1 MIAFARRLHT
11 AFKATMI
18 RYFRTREVVKAFSV
32 MHSQELTTTP
42 IQNWPLVKARQAQEI
57 RQVRAGQ
64 LQIVDRKSWALP
76 YLPATIQRLSM
87 PVSKSTPYNLR
98 RFSRTPVARR
108 AINLIKNAVTAQTWD
123 IRPIDG
129 NASDDPEDQ
138 QQRIKIAKAI
148 FKHPNNV
155 DSFQSWVEMGIEDI
169 CIMGAFACELRLT
182 IDPERPVKLWAIDA
196 STMRIFVS
204 WSEST
209 PDLPH
214 YAQMTGLQG
223 ERGAIL
229 FYDDEIMYVKDNPS
243 TDSPFGIGKLET
255 AFQVVNDLLGVQ
267 RMAGMAGADQVH
279 KCFPGTTEV
288 LTHRGWIPWKDVQ
301 HNDEF
306 ATRSAAGQL
315 QWQRALG
322 FVREWHKGD
331 MIRFKSR
338 DLSITVTPNHRM
350 YGRKVRRDW
359 KSGKRLFESVG
370 FVEAAELYD
379 AAVNRPGRGWQAAG
393 RKGLALFDFRIPTR
407 TVWEDGM
414 LPSASVT
421 IGDHVFSWEDWAA
434 FLGVWMAEGS
444 VLERKTKLPEYRVQI
459 AQSLKSNRSKYR
471 KIDALLRRMGFNY
484 QAKADRFIFCD
495 YAIWDYLRQFSDSY
509 GKFVPQW
516 IKDAPAGIVK
526 TFFDWAMLG
535 DGSVRSNG
543 RRCYYTVSARMAG
556 DMQQLFQQVGTNA
569 AVKQVTNKGCKIY
582 VVDELA
588 RAEVSIFPA
597 GTNGKARI
605 PVRIPYDDMVYCAMV
620 PNGTLYCRE
629 NGYAFWSGN
638 TWLWWE
644 QPQTDAA
651 YQIVRRHIQNELEG
665 QAKVSIIGGM
675 KKPDVLE
682 VTPVSIDDLLLPW
695 QEMLIRMIAN
705 AFDMSPMTLGVEH
718 DVNRAVGE
726 VLKDADFRSAVVPM
740 ARRIQEAFTRKI
752 LHNKLGW
759 NDLEFSFLQLD
770 DPDLETKTDMNARMY
785 SANALTPNEWRVSVG
800 KQPLESKFAGLTQ
813 FEAMM
818 LNQEL
823 MAQLQDQ
830 SAQKSFNRQQSAQQ
844 AAPQGQGPKPISQ
857 GAISRGG
864 QIESPKP
871 LALPK
876 FPIAGSKWNARQI
889 ARMPVNDLSDRID
902 GGQLPH
908 PKKLLIDMANQDPNI
923 LEKMSDEVKQY
934 FKSVLDDGQ
943 DDSDEKEA
951 PDKTLQKWIKHLRK
965 KVASEDKR
973 SDDMTNY
980 LMDVNQKWRM
990 AAPSKPGAKNYR
1002 AVKNPGKPGTPPA
1015 ARSL

>member
-87 PVSKSTPYNLR
+87 PVSKSTPMNLR
-98 RFSRTPVARR
+98 RFGRTPVARR

-155 DSFQSWVEMGIEDI
+155 DSFQSWVEMGIEDL

-301 HNDEF
+301 DNDEF

-322 FVREWHKGD
+322 FVRERHKGD

-407 TVWEDGM
+407 TVWEDGT

-434 FLGVWMAEGS
+434 FLWV
-444 VLERKTKLPEYRVQI
+444 
-459 AQSLKSNRSKYR
+459 N
-471 KIDALLRRMGFNY
+471 
-484 QAKADRFIFCD
+484 
-495 YAIWDYLRQFSDSY
+495 FSD
-509 GKFVPQW
+509 
-516 IKDAPAGIVK
+516 
-526 TFFDWAMLG
+526 
-535 DGSVRSNG
+535 
-543 RRCYYTVSARMAG
+543 
-556 DMQQLFQQVGTNA
+556 
-569 AVKQVTNKGCKIY
+569 
-582 VVDELA
+582 
-588 RAEVSIFPA
+588 
-597 GTNGKARI
+597 
-605 PVRIPYDDMVYCAMV
+605 
-620 PNGTLYCRE
+620 
-629 NGYAFWSGN
+629 
-638 TWLWWE
+638 
-644 QPQTDAA
+644 
-651 YQIVRRHIQNELEG
+651 
-665 QAKVSIIGGM
+665 
-675 KKPDVLE
+675 
-682 VTPVSIDDLLLPW
+682 
-695 QEMLIRMIAN
+695 
-705 AFDMSPMTLGVEH
+705 
-718 DVNRAVGE
+718 
-726 VLKDADFRSAVVPM
+726 
-740 ARRIQEAFTRKI
+740 
-752 LHNKLGW
+752 
-759 NDLEFSFLQLD
+759 
-770 DPDLETKTDMNARMY
+770 
-785 SANALTPNEWRVSVG
+785 
-800 KQPLESKFAGLTQ
+800 
-813 FEAMM
+813 
-818 LNQEL
+818 
-823 MAQLQDQ
+823 
-830 SAQKSFNRQQSAQQ
+830 
-844 AAPQGQGPKPISQ
+844 
-857 GAISRGG
+857 
-864 QIESPKP
+864 
-871 LALPK
+871 
-876 FPIAGSKWNARQI
+876 
-889 ARMPVNDLSDRID
+889 
-902 GGQLPH
+902 PH
-908 PKKLLIDMANQDPNI
+908 L
-923 LEKMSDEVKQY
+923 
-934 FKSVLDDGQ
+934 
-943 DDSDEKEA
+943 
-951 PDKTLQKWIKHLRK
+951 
-965 KVASEDKR
+965 
-973 SDDMTNY
+973 
-980 LMDVNQKWRM
+980 
-990 AAPSKPGAKNYR
+990 
-1002 AVKNPGKPGTPPA
+1002 
-1015 ARSL
+1015 